1 MKNGSRGLRAY
12 TFGAKG
18 AWKGLAWI
26 GLLGLAVSIF
36 TVMNAVVLKNLLEIA
51 SGDSEMSLSKGTFL
65 AFLVIALQFTF
76 RGAYLAYIEKTRNV
90 IAGKAKV
97 DLLQHIE
104 RLPRKVIE
112 KYHSGDLLTRISDDT
127 DIAAR
132 VLPDIGSALFTGAV
146 SCFIAF
152 AYAFYLSWQMA
163 LLCIVLSPVA
173 ALWSKWLVPYIQKCA
188 IVMRTKE
195 SESRSVAQEEISNI
209 SVIKSFISYNYS
221 SNKFLL
227 KFNELAKAR
236 NKTATMNAILN
247 AGSNIAGFLMLIGA
261 ASMGAYLGTK
271 GIMTVGAIAGFLQ
284 LINNIVWP
292 FSDLMP
298 LVGELQEGRAA
309 RARLKEIEDIPCET
323 ETEAA
328 AIDEEKMELRLDDV
342 AFGYDGEPLFKNAD
356 FALKGKQFVGVM
368 GPSGCGKSTLIKLLL
383 ALYEP
388 SEGKIYLTDGEKDVK
403 GTGIRHDIAYVP
415 QDHPLMSGTI
425 LENIAYGEDEPDRE
439 RAVKAAEKAG
449 ISDFIETLPE
459 KYDTFIKEK
468 GDNVSFGQAQRI
480 AIARAIYK
488 DSPVLILDEPT
499 ASLDQSSKD
508 LIMRTVKAESEKRL
522 CIMICHDQTENREVF
537 DAVIEFDGK
546 GKVKLRNSPCIAS

>member
-18 AWKGLAWI
+18 VWSGLTWI
-26 GLLGLAVSIF
+26 LFLGFVVSAF
-36 TVMNAVVLKNLLEIA
+36 TVFDAACLKLLLDIA
-51 SGDSEMSLSKGTFL
+51 TGDSRMSVLEGV
-65 AFLVIALQFTF
+65 VIALAVNIIRDTSESV
-76 RGAYLAYIEKTRNV
+76 YLVAISKTQNR
-90 IAGKAKV
+90 
-97 DLLQHIE
+97 
-104 RLPRKVIE
+104 
-112 KYHSGDLLTRISDDT
+112 
-127 DIAAR
+127 IAAGAKAGFLGHMQR
-132 VLPDIGSALFTGAV
+132 IPQREPAIFKGLTSCVFALM
-146 SCFIAF
+146 
-152 AYAFYLSWQMA
+152 YAFYLSWQMA
-163 LLCIVLSPVA
+163 LMCIVLLPLPVICA
-173 ALWSKWLVPYIQKCA
+173 KVMVPHIQKYSA
-188 IVMRTKE
+188 VSRAGE
-195 SESRSVAQEEISNI
+195 SNMKSMGQEIISYI
-209 SVIKSFISYNYS
+209 PIIKSFCSYGQSRRKYS
-221 SNKFLL
+221 NGFKD
-227 KFNELAKAR
+227 LANAR
-236 NKTATMNAILN
+236 VKTSVMNAVLQGGTN
-247 AGSNIAGFLMLIGA
+247 IGA
-261 ASMGAYLGTK
+261 SLSFVCTIAVGAYLANK
-271 GIMTVGAIAGFLQ
+271 GLMTAGSIVGFIQIQNYIVFPISELGE
-284 LINNIVWP
+284 LI
-292 FSDLMP
+292 
-298 LVGELQEGRAA
+298 GELQQGRVA
-309 RARLKEIEDIPCET
+309 RARLKEIEDIPCEA
-323 ETEAA
+323 ETEAV

-449 ISDFIETLPE
+449 ISDFIEILPE

-508 LIMRTVKAESEKRL
+508 RIMRTVKAESEKRL
-522 CIMICHDQTENREVF
+522 CIMICHDQTENREAF

-546 GKVKLRNSPCIAS
+546 GHIRLE

>member
-1 MKNGSRGLRAY
+1 MENGSNGLRAY

-18 AWKGLAWI
+18 AWAGLIWI
-26 GLLGLAVSIF
+26 VILGFLASAFAVFNAACLKLLLD
-36 TVMNAVVLKNLLEIA
+36 IA
-51 SGDSEMSLSKGTFL
+51 TGDSSMPLLTGTLISLSV
-65 AFLVIALQFTF
+65 VILQHSIKSL
-76 RGAYLAYIEKTRNV
+76 YL
-90 IAGKAKV
+90 IAIAKSQNKIAASAKV
-97 DLLQHIE
+97 RFLNHIE
-104 RLPRKVIE
+104 RMPQKSLE
-112 KYHSGDLLTRISDDT
+112 KYHSGDLLTRLSDDT
-127 DIAAR
+127 DIAAS
-132 VLPDIGSALFTGAV
+132 VLPDIGSAIFTGLA
-146 SCFIAF
+146 SCILAM

-163 LLCIVLSPVA
+163 LLCVILLPLP
-173 ALWSKWLVPYIQKCA
+173 ALWSRFMVPFIQKYA
-188 IVMRTKE
+188 AMARAGE
-195 SESRSVAQEEISNI
+195 SEIRSFSQEEIAYTPI
-209 SVIKSFISYNYS
+209 IKSYTSYDKSVDRFS
-221 SNKFLL
+221 S
-227 KFNELAKAR
+227 KFNSLAHAR
-236 NKTATMNAILN
+236 VKSSTMNAILSGG
-247 AGSNIAGFLMLIGA
+247 ANITAFLSFVGA
-261 ASMGAYLGTK
+261 AALGAYLSLKGEATAGT
-271 GIMTVGAIAGFLQ
+271 IIGFLQ
-284 LINNIVWP
+284 IQNYFVFPVSELGQ
-292 FSDLMP
+292 
-298 LVGELQEGRAA
+298 LVGELQQGRAA
-309 RARLKEIEDIPCET
+309 RARLKEIEDIPCEA

-328 AIDEEKMELRLDDV
+328 AIDEEKMELHLDNV
-342 AFGYDGEPLFKNAD
+342 AFGYDGEPLFRNAD

-388 SEGKIYLTDGEKDVK
+388 SEGEIYLTDGEKDVK

-508 LIMRTVKAESEKRL
+508 RIMRTVKAESEKRL
-522 CIMICHDQTENREVF
+522 CIMICHDQTENREAF

-546 GKVKLRNSPCIAS
+546 GKVKLRNSSHIAS